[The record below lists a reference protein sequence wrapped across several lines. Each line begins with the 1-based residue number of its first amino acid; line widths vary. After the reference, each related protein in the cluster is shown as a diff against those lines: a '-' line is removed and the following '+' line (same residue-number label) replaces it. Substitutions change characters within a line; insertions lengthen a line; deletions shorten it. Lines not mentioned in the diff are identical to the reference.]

1 MSMLVCHITIADKI
15 RAYRRERVLSQRE
28 FGQMIGVSAQ
38 AVCKWEQ
45 NVCYPD
51 ITFLPYLAQILGC
64 RVDDFFDSPMPCPP
78 NGQ

>member
-15 RAYRRERVLSQRE
+15 RAYRRERALSQRE

-64 RVDDFFDSPMPCPP
+64 RVDDFFDRPVPCLS